1 MSRTS
6 HLATV
11 ILPVLALLWGCHDEP
26 GPTAVELTPLAADPA
41 IGAPAPPTSVSITV
55 GGTSLDVWPY
65 TDTNFEATPSD
76 PVNLVFVGEADPRN
90 VRDALMAVDGSR
102 DGPFAPFTCTWTDAA
117 GGQQTTWSEAEG
129 WTGSVIQ
136 LECGAYDPFR
146 FHVRLFSAGAWTLAN
161 AHVEVLIP
169 GTTDHQVLSWEL
181 AEGLVTSDLAVAG
194 LLTASP
200 ARTGPINEAPFFRA
214 IPPVIYNGLPPELR
228 ALTGGPLVGEV
239 SEPVG
244 IFTDGSAT
252 ILSLGDA
259 PAAPGTSQAFTVVFA
274 QTIPKPF
281 CTDGGEF
288 VRVDGAVEFT
298 LDVDVSDDGVLTGET
313 LAAGELVARAVNPV
327 TGEVGDPIPVR
338 VRDHYTARAQDE
350 ASAVSSSRHQ
360 QLLLPDAPPEE
371 LFQQLQVGP
380 HGLNRFRSDERCGT

>member
-1 MSRTS
+1 MSRMRR
-6 HLATV
+6 LAPV

-26 GPTAVELTPLAADPA
+26 SPTAVELTPLAADPA

-117 GGQQTTWSEAEG
+117 GGQQTTWSEGEG

-146 FHVRLFSAGAWTLAN
+146 FHVRLFSAGEWTLAN
-161 AHVEVLIP
+161 AHVDVLIP

-181 AEGLVTSDLAVAG
+181 AEGLVTSDLAAAG

-228 ALTGGPLVGEV
+228 ALTGGPLVGDV

-252 ILSLGDA
+252 ILTLGHA

-281 CTDGGEF
+281 CTDGGELL
-288 VRVDGAVEFT
+288 RVDGPVEFT
-298 LDVDVSDDGVLTGET
+298 LDVEVSDDGVLTGET

-327 TGEVGDPIPVR
+327 TGEVGAPIPVR
-338 VRDHYTARAQDE
+338 VRDHYTARAGDE

-360 QLLLPDAPPEE
+360 QLLLPDAPPED